1 MVETMAGG
9 GGREMAGFGATTG
22 LSRGGGGGARRGG
35 GGGGG
40 GRTRGGGRGRI
51 VVVIRGAGAVGDG
64 QGISPAGG
72 GIAGG

>member
-40 GRTRGGGRGRI
+40 GRTRGGGRGRV